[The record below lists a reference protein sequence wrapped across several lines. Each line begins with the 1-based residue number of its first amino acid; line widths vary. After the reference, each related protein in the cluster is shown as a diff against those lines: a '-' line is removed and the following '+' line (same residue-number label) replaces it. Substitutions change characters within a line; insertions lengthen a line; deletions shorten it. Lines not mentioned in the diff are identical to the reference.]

1 MLGKSVA
8 ALSPAAWLVVDAPGE
23 ARGRVETVEPHT
35 GIIRVSSG
43 FLGMMSVALLVTPE
57 TLSSLATRK
66 VASMTSARVS
76 ASSLP
81 TRSAAAPWRRNAS
94 RCSRPP

>member
-1 MLGKSVA
+1 
-8 ALSPAAWLVVDAPGE
+8 
-23 ARGRVETVEPHT
+23 
-35 GIIRVSSG
+35 
-43 FLGMMSVALLVTPE
+43 VTPE